1 MSEVRTLENR
11 VRRDQAN
18 AVEAKTVAQRQ
29 LTQPQVDNGPIGW
42 TTGVTSSQLDRIVYS
57 ESRKKTL
64 QAIVNQPY
72 HVMAEVITEVEEQ
85 SGKVIKKEQLWYA
98 NEHSMINEVLNGNSS
113 VVVLSWTHPG
123 VQLVLSSRVGEHRSV
138 KKQGYRLVGIKAI
151 ARARFDA
158 VLPEVSGLYDPGGAV
173 RPQERGESE
182 TGLKAVK
189 LNMTREQVDAFVS
202 RMDGLMVVTGAP
214 GSGKT
219 TVAFQRIRFLFDQ
232 QDERISNSI
241 LVPYSPERTKVFIGN
256 PNLLNYSR
264 HLLEDQLHIPTSVVS
279 LIDSFVEGF
288 IDKVWR
294 YKHNARPRQQNLPL
308 LEQRA
313 RTAFFGLVKSTD
325 LGNLWHVYE
334 TQIAE
339 RLSQADQADWVVTSQ
354 KPSQVEPALSNL
366 AHALK
371 ERTLGITSGREP
383 LQSPLRMD
391 ALYRYVS
398 STYEHVRAGLE
409 ISVRQNFDDAFMRWL
424 FWVYDPL
431 TALEGFFT
439 SQRSEGADRIRR
451 GTGFRAKEAQVLD
464 AIQEDWRS
472 RQFGSEENPWLAW
485 LLRFALPEVEDPQ
498 GRFREVPST
507 LVSAGCSDERWTH
520 IVIDEAQDLSV
531 AEASLLVSFVN
542 PNGAVTVSADFRQVV
557 SPVHGMVDADAI
569 AIGNPLHNAE
579 DRQLFPFARNMR
591 QSKQIGQFL
600 QAFHQAAFGELAQFD
615 ANETL
620 DDVKPQLLLAR
631 PAEYPLR
638 IKQLWSVLSRSK
650 EVQSVAL
657 LQINEDEETLMRLRS
672 ALERIGVVL
681 APPWDAFAEDAL
693 ITTSVER
700 VKGLEFDACFIL
712 GLEDVERASLNFTL
726 NRAYV
731 ALSRPARRL
740 ALLCEDFPA
749 LLQKIDTSLYDVRRF

>member
-1 MSEVRTLENR
+1 MLENR

-18 AVEAKTVAQRQ
+18 AVKAKRAAQEQ
-29 LTQPQVDNGPIGW
+29 LTRLEVDSGPIDW
-42 TTGVTSSQLDRIVYS
+42 TTGMTPSQQDRIVYA

-72 HVMAEVITEVEEQ
+72 HVMAEVITEVEES
-85 SGKVIKKEQLWYA
+85 SGNFIKKKQLWYA
-98 NEHSMINEVLNGNSS
+98 NEHSTINEVLNGNSS
-113 VVVLSWTHPG
+113 VVVLSWTHLG
-123 VQLVLSSRVGEHRSV
+123 VQLVLSSRIGEHRSV
-138 KKQGYRLVGIKAI
+138 KKKGYRLVSIEAI

-158 VLPEVSGLYDPGGAV
+158 VLPEVSGLYEPGGAV
-173 RPQERGESE
+173 RPQEHREPE

-189 LNMTREQVDAFVS
+189 LHMTREQVDAFVS

-232 QDERISNSI
+232 QDERKSNPT
-241 LVPYSPERTKVFIGN
+241 LVRYSPEQTKVFIKN
-256 PNLLNYSR
+256 PNLLDYSR
-264 HLLEDQLHIPTSVVS
+264 NLLEHQLHIPTSVVS
-279 LIDSFVEGF
+279 LIDPFIKSFL
-288 IDKVWR
+288 DKVWR
-294 YKHNARPRQQNLPL
+294 YRHDARPRQRKIPL

-325 LGNLWHVYE
+325 LGNLWHGYE

-339 RLSQADQADWVVTSQ
+339 RLSQADQADWVATSQ
-354 KPSQVEPALSNL
+354 NPSQVEPALSNL

-371 ERTLGITSGREP
+371 ERALGITSGREP
-383 LQSPLRMD
+383 LQAPLRMD
-391 ALYRYVS
+391 VLYRQVS
-398 STYEHVRAGLE
+398 SIYEHVRADLE
-409 ISVRQNFDDAFMRWL
+409 TSVRQNFDEAFMRWL

-431 TALEGFFT
+431 TALESFFT
-439 SQRSEGADRIRR
+439 SQRSEGAERIKR
-451 GTGFRAKEAQVLD
+451 GTGFRANETQVLD

-472 RQFGSEENPWLAW
+472 RQFGSEESPWLVW
-485 LLRFALPEVEDPQ
+485 LLRFALPEAEDPQ
-498 GRFREVPST
+498 KRFREVPST
-507 LVSAGCSDERWTH
+507 LESAGCSEECWTH

-557 SPVHGMVDADAI
+557 SPGHGMVDADAL

-579 DRQLFPFARNMR
+579 DRQIFPFARNMR

-600 QAFHQAAFGELAQFD
+600 QAFHRAAFGELAPFD
-615 ANETL
+615 VNAIL
-620 DDVKPQLLLAR
+620 DGAKPQLLLAR

-638 IKQLWSVLSRSK
+638 IKQLWSVLSRSR

-657 LQINEDEETLMRLRS
+657 LQINEDKETLMRLRS
-672 ALERIGVVL
+672 ALERIDVKL
-681 APPWDAFAEDAL
+681 APLWDALAKDAL
-693 ITTSVER
+693 ITTSIER
-700 VKGLEFDACFIL
+700 VKGLEFDACVIL

-726 NRAYV
+726 YRAYV

-749 LLQKIDTSLYDVRRF
+749 LLQRIDTSLYDVRRF